1 MNHQWMSRQIHL
13 SHGIW
18 YRKGHSIQEGHRIA
32 ANVHHAVI
40 RKQSFPFMGGCH
52 RSHIPHFLPGKLA
65 CWPMARGSILQLT
78 WYFSSSPSS
87 TACLKIIL
95 PQCADIESMSSSG
108 MSIVQS
114 LHCCHYYR
122 YRVNACIANQF
133 KRAMWGPWKI
143 HQSTN
148 SCESTSRWE
157 RRWQVFRRD
166 MLGNC
171 LALMV
176 KWSIEAAGPIYH
188 ADTMHGKARQASTTG
203 T

>member
-1 MNHQWMSRQIHL
+1 
-13 SHGIW
+13 
-18 YRKGHSIQEGHRIA
+18 
-32 ANVHHAVI
+32 
-40 RKQSFPFMGGCH
+40 
-52 RSHIPHFLPGKLA
+52 
-65 CWPMARGSILQLT
+65 
-78 WYFSSSPSS
+78 
-87 TACLKIIL
+87 
-95 PQCADIESMSSSG
+95 

-133 KRAMWGPWKI
+133 KRAMWDPWKI

-148 SCESTSRWE
+148 SCESTGRWE

-188 ADTMHGKARQASTTG
+188 ADTMHGRQGRPQQPAHNDNTHIQLHTRAKILKISPCSFISRQFPKTRCPFCCPHPVLVVVGGKHGCGKVLRKSRKSKWQETLHRETG
-203 T
+203 RGERSRWKVYMCLNINWNKLDN